1 MSKRSKK
8 KQAPA
13 RSPLPAIIA
22 AIVAMGAIAAF
33 IITSRSTAPTAPR
46 KENAAASTNVVADS
60 TNAAPIGEILTA
72 PEEPDEA
79 VARLITEGN
88 DALERGKTD
97 QALAAYRK
105 AVETKPDDEDAHFN
119 LGIALARSGKTNE
132 AKLEYEKALEIF
144 PDYPEA
150 HNNLGNL
157 LMRENKL
164 PEAIAHFEAAIKAT
178 PENPSAHNN
187 LGTALAKQGKFA
199 EAALKFAEAI
209 RLQPD
214 YFDARVNIAQSY
226 TSLGRY
232 EEAARELD
240 TVLRID
246 PSNKAAQRAL
256 QNLRVKS
263 GQ

>member
-1 MSKRSKK
+1 MSKRA
-8 KQAPA
+8 KQKQQPA
-13 RSPLPAIIA
+13 RSPLPVIIA
-22 AIVAMGAIAAF
+22 ALIAVGAIAAF
-33 IITSRSTAPTAPR
+33 IITSRSTAPPGP
-46 KENAAASTNVVADS
+46 KKGEEAASTNSVAES

-88 DALERGKTD
+88 DALERGKVD
-97 QALAAYRK
+97 EALAAYRK
-105 AVETKPDDEDAHFN
+105 AVEAKADDEDTHFN

-214 YFDARVNIAQSY
+214 YFDARVNIANSY
-226 TSLGRY
+226 TSLKRY
-232 EEAARELD
+232 EEAARELN
-240 TVLRID
+240 TVLQID
-246 PSNKAAQRAL
+246 PTNKAAQRAL
-256 QNLRVKS
+256 QNLRIRS
-263 GQ
+263 GR